1 MSEKK
6 YWISSG
12 MYTML
17 HRGLDFVLGFLGF
30 MILVRIFPQNT
41 FGSWVLFITLTSIV
55 DMARN
60 GFIQNGLI
68 RFLVGEFQQENAN
81 IQTAALWLNTA
92 LTSLFI
98 ILIWTTAPFL
108 ETFLNAPSL
117 AEILRIHCY
126 ILPVL
131 IFHTHV
137 MVVLQARGMFKAYF
151 WAGIFKSVPFFGFIA
166 VMYIFEKPL
175 SLSMLAWTQN
185 IAFVIATLTALYQCK
200 EQLIVSKFISAKWLK
215 NVFHFGKYVFGTNLV
230 SMLGNSLDKF
240 LLGALLSPVQ
250 VAISNAA
257 GRVLNFIEV
266 PVNSVASI
274 TYPKASE
281 TAQKEDFKRM
291 KYLYERS
298 TGLML
303 FMTVPFFILI
313 MIFAKEIILFIAGEE
328 YIESVLFLRIIIIIA
343 ILKPFDRQAGVF
355 LDAMGKP
362 DLNFKL
368 VFVTMIT
375 TLIFSLILIPTVG
388 LYGAAIGWVSA
399 LSLTV
404 AIKQTIIHRAVQARM
419 WASFYY
425 AWRFL
430 PDGFTILRGKFQ
442 KKLD

>member
-6 YWISSG
+6 YWITSG

-30 MILVRIFPQNT
+30 LILVRIFPQST
-41 FGSWVLFITLTSIV
+41 FGTWVLFITITSIV

-68 RFLVGEFQQENAN
+68 RFLVGEYQQENAH
-81 IQTAALWLNTA
+81 IQTSALWLNTA
-92 LTSLFI
+92 LTALFI
-98 ILIWTTAPFL
+98 LLIWTSAPFL
-108 ETFLNAPSL
+108 ESFLNAPSL
-117 AEILRIHCY
+117 SDILRIHCF

-131 IFHTHV
+131 IFHTHI

-166 VMYIFEKPL
+166 VMYVMEKPL
-175 SLSMLAWTQN
+175 NLTMLAWAQN

-200 EQLIVSKFISAKWLK
+200 EQLFLSKFISGKWLK

-257 GRVLNFIEV
+257 GRILNFIEV

-281 TAQKEDFKRM
+281 TAQREDFQRM

-298 TGLML
+298 IGLML
-303 FMTVPFFILI
+303 FMTVPFFLI
-313 MIFAKEIILFIAGEE
+313 VMIFAKQIILLIAGEE
-328 YIESVLFLRIIIIIA
+328 YIDSVLFLRIIIVIA
-343 ILKPFDRQAGVF
+343 LLKPFDRQAGVF

-368 VFVTMIT
+368 VFVTMIS

-399 LSLTV
+399 VSITV
-404 AIKQTIIHRAVQARM
+404 AIKQTIIHRALQARM

-430 PDGFTILRGKFQ
+430 PEGVGILRSKL
-442 KKLD
+442 KK

>member
-30 MILVRIFPQNT
+30 IILVRVFPQST
-41 FGSWVLFITLTSIV
+41 FGSWVLFITITSIV

-68 RFLVGEFQQENAN
+68 RFLVGEYQQENAH
-81 IQTAALWLNTA
+81 IQTAALWLNAALTA
-92 LTSLFI
+92 LFI
-98 ILIWTTAPFL
+98 LLLWMTAPFL

-117 AEILRIHCY
+117 AEILRLHCL

-131 IFHTHV
+131 IFHTHI
-137 MVVLQARGMFKAYF
+137 MVVLQARGMFRAYF

-166 VMYIFEKPL
+166 VMYILEKPL
-175 SLSMLAWTQN
+175 SLTMLTWAQN
-185 IAFVIATLTALYQCK
+185 IAFILAALTALYQCRDH
-200 EQLIVSKFISAKWLK
+200 LFVSKFISGKWLK

-240 LLGALLSPVQ
+240 LLGALLSPIQ

-257 GRVLNFIEV
+257 GRILNFIEV

-281 TAQKEDFKRM
+281 TAQKEDIKRM

-303 FMTVPFFILI
+303 FMTVPFFVIV
-313 MIFAKEIILFIAGEE
+313 MIFAKDIILLIAGEE
-328 YIESVLFLRIIIIIA
+328 YIESVLFLRIIIVIA

-368 VFVTMIT
+368 VFVTMMA

-388 LYGAAIGWVSA
+388 LYGAAIAWVSA
-399 LSLTV
+399 VSITV
-404 AIKQTIIHRAVQARM
+404 AIKQTLMHRALQARM

-430 PDGFTILRGKFQ
+430 PEGVGILRSKMGK
-442 KKLD
+442 